1 MSALAP
7 WPNLPTGKNN
17 GVGIYDRDY
26 YRRSQPGFSLR
37 MPQSMVI
44 TLIIINAALYL
55 IDGLLFQH
63 NHNLTRFLELSSD
76 TLRQPWM
83 WWQFITYGF
92 VHDPYSV
99 MHIFMNMLQLWFL
112 GAAVEQIY
120 GSKEFLRIY
129 LVMLLVGSLAF
140 ALGSVVTGAITHQ
153 ESNFH
158 LLGASGAIE
167 GIVILFV
174 LNYPHATLMLFPIP
188 IPVKAWVIGVLCV
201 AYNLFGAITPQS
213 GNVAYGVHIA
223 GMIFAWLYFQQ
234 RWNLG
239 RFFGNILRMPKF
251 FSRPKFRIHKP
262 DEESEKSDLNA
273 EVDRILEKIS
283 REGEGSLTRKER
295 RTLET
300 ASRQYQNRRR

>member
-1 MSALAP
+1 M
-7 WPNLPTGKNN
+7 
-17 GVGIYDRDY
+17 GIYDRDY
-26 YRRSQPGFSLR
+26 YRRPQPGFSLR
-37 MPQSMVI
+37 MPQSMVL

-63 NHNLTRFLELSSD
+63 NHALTESLALTSE
-76 TLRQPWM
+76 TLRCPWL

-92 VHDPYSV
+92 VHDPSSV

-112 GAAVEQIY
+112 GGAVEQIY

-129 LVMLLVGSLAF
+129 LVMLLVGSLSF

-153 ESNFH
+153 ESNYN
-158 LLGASGAIE
+158 LLGASGAIS

-174 LNYPHATLMLFPIP
+174 LNNPQATLMLFPIP

-223 GMIFAWLYFQQ
+223 GIVFAWLYFQ
-234 RWNLG
+234 RCWNLG
-239 RFFGNILRMPKF
+239 RFFENIFHKLKF

-262 DEESEKSDLNA
+262 DEESEEPDLNA

-300 ASRQYQNRRR
+300 ASRQYQNKRR